1 MDISISILTN
11 ALPVQWR
18 EWAEG
23 MIKAVGENPTYQI
36 QMQAHFL
43 WFLLLSGLAPAA
55 SLMPHLLPLSSSP
68 AVPMSASVAKS
79 TQDHRG

>member
-1 MDISISILTN
+1 MVLLGILLTN
-11 ALPVQWR
+11 IIDALPVQWR

-43 WFLLLSGLAPAA
+43 WFLLLSGLVG
-55 SLMPHLLPLSSSP
+55 LLIH
-68 AVPMSASVAKS
+68 A
-79 TQDHRG
+79 RNEYW